1 VTSAATSAPAQER
14 GAHAPSNTPT
24 VLRRLRTALVAL
36 AVLAGATAALL
47 TFEQHAV
54 SSSAGEHTATAV
66 MQAYAARQALVDA
79 DSQALDNVNSPQAV
93 QTIPLGA
100 GPSGQYQDDIAA
112 AAQSLEQ
119 VAENNT
125 AGTPG
130 TQALQLIEG
139 LLPAYTGLVAQA
151 DANYGAQGSKAQGS
165 NGSGVGSGVGVANL
179 WSASELMH
187 DEILTDGQHGE
198 IRTDGQPDPQSA
210 ARACLRVRQPTPSD
224 QLDSLADLQCY
235 EQQVLSGQR
244 SSPWVNPW
252 LFAGWVVVALAMAST
267 LAAAQRQFSVRLH
280 RMLSKYLT
288 LAAAALIGL
297 GVVTAHVITSDHA
310 FDAAQSGPL
319 ATVLSLQDYQTATTD
334 ALGQSALAKVIEP
347 ACAQCAAEQGMG
359 APRAEADAA
368 VTTTAH
374 AALARAH
381 YLTQDPH
388 LTHVPGDITV
398 QQRAYDA
405 DTRAATAGYLRSLML
420 IVVLTALLVLLIFL
434 GFRRHLD
441 EYRYQS

>member
-1 VTSAATSAPAQER
+1 MTSAATSAPAQER
-14 GAHAPSNTPT
+14 WAHAPSNTPT

-54 SSSAGEHTATAV
+54 SSSAGEHTAIAV

-79 DSQALDNVNSPQAV
+79 DSQALVNVNSPQAV

-125 AGTPG
+125 AGAPG

-151 DANYGAQGSKAQGS
+151 DANYGAQGSKTQGS
-165 NGSGVGSGVGVANL
+165 NGSGVGVANL

-187 DEILTDGQHGE
+187 GEILTDGQ
-198 IRTDGQPDPQSA
+198 PDLQSA
-210 ARACLRVRQPTPSD
+210 ASACLKVRQPTPSD
-224 QLDSLADLQCY
+224 QLDNSLADLQCY

-267 LAAAQRQFSVRLH
+267 LAAVQRQFSVRLH

-347 ACAQCAAEQGMG
+347 ACTQCAAEQHMG
-359 APRAEADAA
+359 ASRAEADAA

-381 YLTQDPH
+381 YLAQDPH
-388 LTHVPGDITV
+388 LRHVPGDITV

-405 DTRAATAGYLRSLML
+405 GTRAATAGYLRSLML

>member
-1 VTSAATSAPAQER
+1 MTSAATSAPAQER

-24 VLRRLRTALVAL
+24 VLRRLRTALVSL

-79 DSQALDNVNSPQAV
+79 DSQALVNVNGPQAV

-125 AGTPG
+125 AGTLG

-139 LLPAYTGLVAQA
+139 LLHAYTGLVEQA

-165 NGSGVGSGVGVANL
+165 NGSGVGVANL

-187 DEILTDGQHGE
+187 GEILTN
-198 IRTDGQPDPQSA
+198 GQPNLQSA

>member
-1 VTSAATSAPAQER
+1 MTSAATSAPAQER
-14 GAHAPSNTPT
+14 GAHAPSNTLT

-79 DSQALDNVNSPQAV
+79 DSQALVNVNSPQAV

-139 LLPAYTGLVAQA
+139 LLPAYTGLVEQA

-187 DEILTDGQHGE
+187 GEILTDGQ
-198 IRTDGQPDPQSA
+198 PNLQSA

-224 QLDSLADLQCY
+224 PLDSLADLQCY

-267 LAAAQRQFSVRLH
+267 LAAVQRQFSVRLH

-347 ACAQCAAEQGMG
+347 VCTQCAAEQGMG

-381 YLTQDPH
+381 YLAQDPH

-405 DTRAATAGYLRSLML
+405 GTRAATAGYLRSLML

>member
-1 VTSAATSAPAQER
+1 MTSAATSASAQER

-79 DSQALDNVNSPQAV
+79 DSQALINVNSPQAV

-139 LLPAYTGLVAQA
+139 LLPAYTGLVEQA

-165 NGSGVGSGVGVANL
+165 NGSGVGVANL

-187 DEILTDGQHGE
+187 GEILMHEEILTDGQ
-198 IRTDGQPDPQSA
+198 PDLQSA

-267 LAAAQRQFSVRLH
+267 LAAVQRQFSVRLH

-297 GVVTAHVITSDHA
+297 GVVTAHVITSDRA

-334 ALGQSALAKVIEP
+334 ALGQLALAKVIEP
-347 ACAQCAAEQGMG
+347 ACTQCAAEQGMG
-359 APRAEADAA
+359 ARGAEADAA

-381 YLTQDPH
+381 YLAQDPH

-405 DTRAATAGYLRSLML
+405 GTRAATAGYLRSLML

>member
-1 VTSAATSAPAQER
+1 MTSAATSAPAQER

-24 VLRRLRTALVAL
+24 VLRRLRAALFAL
-36 AVLAGATAALL
+36 AVLSGATAALL

-79 DSQALDNVNSPQAV
+79 DSQALVNVNSPQAV

-125 AGTPG
+125 AGTLG

-151 DANYGAQGSKAQGS
+151 DANYGAQGSKAQSGKAQGS
-165 NGSGVGSGVGVANL
+165 SGSGAGVGVGVANL

-187 DEILTDGQHGE
+187 GEILTDGL
-198 IRTDGQPDPQSA
+198 PDLKAA
-210 ARACLRVRQPTPSD
+210 ARACLRVRQPAPSD

-252 LFAGWVVVALAMAST
+252 LFAGWVAVALTMAST
-267 LAAAQRQFSVRLH
+267 LAAAQRQFSVRL
-280 RMLSKYLT
+280 RRVLSKYLT

-297 GVVTAHVITSDHA
+297 GVVTAHVITSDRA

-319 ATVLSLQDYQTATTD
+319 ATVLSLQDYQTAITD

-347 ACAQCAAEQGMG
+347 ACTRCAAEQGMG
-359 APRAEADAA
+359 ARLAEADAA
-368 VTTTAH
+368 LTVTAR
-374 AALARAH
+374 AALARAR

-405 DTRAATAGYLRSLML
+405 GTRAAAAGYLRSLVL

-441 EYRYQS
+441 EYRYQT

>member
-1 VTSAATSAPAQER
+1 MTSAATSAPAQER
-14 GAHAPSNTPT
+14 GAHAPSNTLT

-79 DSQALDNVNSPQAV
+79 DSQALVNVNSPQAV

-139 LLPAYTGLVAQA
+139 LLPAYTGLVEQA

-187 DEILTDGQHGE
+187 GEILTDGQ
-198 IRTDGQPDPQSA
+198 PNLQSA

-224 QLDSLADLQCY
+224 PPDSLADLQCY

-267 LAAAQRQFSVRLH
+267 LAAVQRQFSVRLH

-347 ACAQCAAEQGMG
+347 VCTQCAAEQGMG

-381 YLTQDPH
+381 YLAQDPH

-405 DTRAATAGYLRSLML
+405 GTRAATAGYLRSLML